1 MVKVN
6 NIEISPPIVNSSC
19 AWSSDFQQL
28 EGLYDSPYTGG
39 VTTRTATAC
48 GFKEDD
54 EHTVKTSRHP
64 PITTLANVHVQV
76 VFTRK
81 TLSTLNS
88 YGYSPHSLTTY
99 LAWVESILLSRPS
112 SSKPFII
119 SITASQPNTLQSMVA
134 SIQAMRMKVGDRNG
148 SRTSRVAIELNTSCP
163 NIQNSSPS
171 GYFFASLS
179 PLLDVL
185 AKEYAQD
192 STLTIGLKLPPFVFR
207 EQFLAVLDTLK
218 RFTLTINH
226 ATASPFSFLT
236 CTNTLGNSLMF
247 PDQLEVHPL
256 SPPAEIER
264 AFGVPT
270 ALGGLAGDSL
280 HALSLGNVY
289 AFSQLLRAENCCEA
303 GLGNLKIFGVGGVT
317 SHEALLRMRRAGAEV
332 VGCATLLGKEGL
344 RAFEILAIAN

>member
-1 MVKVN
+1 
-6 NIEISPPIVNSSC
+6 
-19 AWSSDFQQL
+19 
-28 EGLYDSPYTGG
+28 
-39 VTTRTATAC
+39 
-48 GFKEDD
+48 
-54 EHTVKTSRHP
+54 
-64 PITTLANVHVQV
+64 
-76 VFTRK
+76 
-81 TLSTLNS
+81 
-88 YGYSPHSLTTY
+88 
-99 LAWVESILLSRPS
+99 
-112 SSKPFII
+112 
-119 SITASQPNTLQSMVA
+119 MVA
-134 SIQAMRMKVGDRNG
+134 SIQAMRMKVGDLNG

-171 GYFFASLS
+171 GYSFASLS

-207 EQFLAVLDTLK
+207 EQFLGVLDTLK
-218 RFTLTINH
+218 QFTLTINH
-226 ATASPFSFLT
+226 ANASPFSFLT

-256 SPPAEIER
+256 SSPGELV
-264 AFGVPT
+264 FGVPT

-289 AFSQLLRAENCCEA
+289 TFSQLLRAENCCEA

-344 RAFEILAIAN
+344 RAFEILATTNQGF